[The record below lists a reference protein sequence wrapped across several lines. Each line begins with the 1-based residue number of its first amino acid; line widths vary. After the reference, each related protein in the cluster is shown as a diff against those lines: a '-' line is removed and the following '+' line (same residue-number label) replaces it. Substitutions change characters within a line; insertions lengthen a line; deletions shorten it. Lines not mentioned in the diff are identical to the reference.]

1 MAGNPAD
8 ERFRPPDPP
17 LETGNPTIQ
26 SKNQDV
32 ADSASSSSS
41 QRREKAV
48 HVATIEAD
56 IDASRHNNE
65 KDLNLS
71 CKEGESERGEK
82 QMGDGKIAS
91 QNLAAKSSL
100 RPGQS
105 HDNRQESHT
114 GELSRG
120 CDSYSQQIGGKNDR
134 MSDSRQEG
142 EEIASQGREN
152 RNRDGQNPQRNRSI
166 QNQQRNPNL
175 NKEKEIDQQRNP
187 TINKDKEIE
196 QQNSRSTRFLA
207 SKDDVQPS
215 NHMQAGILSSA
226 IPTKAHMGQDLQ
238 TTQNLD
244 IGRSE
249 MEHLQPL

>member
-1 MAGNPAD
+1 
-8 ERFRPPDPP
+8 
-17 LETGNPTIQ
+17 
-26 SKNQDV
+26 
-32 ADSASSSSS
+32 
-41 QRREKAV
+41 
-48 HVATIEAD
+48 
-56 IDASRHNNE
+56 
-65 KDLNLS
+65 
-71 CKEGESERGEK
+71 
-82 QMGDGKIAS
+82 
-91 QNLAAKSSL
+91 
-100 RPGQS
+100 
-105 HDNRQESHT
+105 
-114 GELSRG
+114 
-120 CDSYSQQIGGKNDR
+120 